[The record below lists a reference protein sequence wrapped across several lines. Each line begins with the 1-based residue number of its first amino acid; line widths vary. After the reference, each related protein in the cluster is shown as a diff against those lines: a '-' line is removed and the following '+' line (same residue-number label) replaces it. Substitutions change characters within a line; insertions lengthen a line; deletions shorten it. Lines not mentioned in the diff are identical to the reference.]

1 MVVFFQTVSPKV
13 GKIAGLK
20 GYIAGFP
27 FDSRSVGEKQA
38 KKQTFILRFS
48 IVDDIICDAY
58 KWFIKP
64 QQWNFEK

>member
-48 IVDDIICDAY
+48 IVDDII
-58 KWFIKP
+58 
-64 QQWNFEK
+64 